1 MVMAILS
8 DKDEMGIIH
17 EVVKP
22 KDTVI
27 AVAAPTPRT
36 EVPEIGRNRSAMCER
51 GSGTDR
57 RFCEQCS

>member
-27 AVAAPTPRT
+27 AVAHQHHVQRCQ
-36 EVPEIGRNRSAMCER
+36 RNW
-51 GSGTDR
+51 
-57 RFCEQCS
+57 

>member
-1 MVMAILS
+1 
-8 DKDEMGIIH
+8 MGIIH

-36 EVPEIGRNRSAMCER
+36 EVPEKLVETVRQCER